1 MKSDKKIQQDVIA
14 ELQWEPVLNA
24 TEIGVAVKDGVV
36 TLSGHVGSY
45 TQKRQ
50 AETATKRVRDVKAV
64 AIDLDVQLSTEDN
77 SNDTEIG
84 TAIVDAFRWNTL
96 VPDEKIKAKVENGWI
111 TLEGEV
117 EWQYQKEAAYN
128 AVNFLRGIKGVSNLI
143 MVKPAISKS
152 LVKDNIKKAL
162 ERSADIEAEKID
174 VVTSGHKVTLKGKAG
189 SWHEKNIIERAA
201 WSSPGV
207 NEVVDE
213 LELV

>member
-1 MKSDKKIQQDVIA
+1 MKSDKKIQQDVMA

-50 AETATKRVRDVKAV
+50 AETAAKRVRDVKAV

-96 VPDEKIKAKVENGWI
+96 VPDDKIKAKVENGWV
-111 TLEGEV
+111 TLEGDV
-117 EWQYQKEAAYN
+117 EWRYQKEAAYN

-143 MVKPAISKS
+143 MVKPVINKS

-162 ERSADIEAEKID
+162 ERSADIEADKID
-174 VVTSGHKVTLKGKAG
+174 VLTSGHKVILKGKAG
-189 SWHEKNIIERAA
+189 SWHEKNVIERAA

-207 NEVVDE
+207 VEVVDE

>member
-1 MKSDKKIQQDVIA
+1 
-14 ELQWEPVLNA
+14 
-24 TEIGVAVKDGVV
+24 
-36 TLSGHVGSY
+36 
-45 TQKRQ
+45 
-50 AETATKRVRDVKAV
+50 
-64 AIDLDVQLSTEDN
+64 
-77 SNDTEIG
+77 
-84 TAIVDAFRWNTL
+84 
-96 VPDEKIKAKVENGWI
+96 
-111 TLEGEV
+111 V

-143 MVKPAISKS
+143 MVKPVISKS

-162 ERSADIEAEKID
+162 ERNADIEAEKIE